1 MDNTIYLT
9 AQAALSVICWLIVA
23 GGAGLAVFARGIR
36 DTTLERIG
44 LSAVS
49 ITAVGTACRI
59 IERGWTTDGGTAM
72 AVAMAG
78 YVIAVT
84 LKHVREPQQEGAR

>member
-9 AQAALSVICWLIVA
+9 AQAALSVVCWLIVA
-23 GGAGLAVFARGIR
+23 GGAGLAVFARCIH
-36 DTTLERIG
+36 DTTIERIG
-44 LSAVS
+44 LSAVC

-59 IERGWTTDGGTAM
+59 IASGWASDGGTAM

-84 LKHVREPQQEGAR
+84 VKHVRGNAEETAR